1 MDGTDPQAF
10 QCMSKGVA
18 ERFLQT
24 VVVLDDGAYMGPAE
38 PPPTVVEPDEDV
50 AIPEEP
56 EEGEGVTAIPPAT
69 PINALDAQTLI
80 TGFAKQGLV
89 CAVLAPHL
97 DEDGSEATVRASR
110 RADIVIL
117 DWQLGD
123 HGERAKEIIQKITEE
138 DASEGGRVR
147 MIVVYTASLDLEA
160 ARSAVAGELDG
171 FEAIDRPG
179 GVLALGTRQSR
190 ILFVSK
196 GKTSEIGGKI
206 EEAQLPTR
214 LVEEFVE
221 ITKGLLSNV
230 SLGSI
235 AAIREETHRMLARF
249 HRGLDS
255 AFLTHRM
262 LLVSPEDAEAYAVD
276 LVTAEFIATLQ
287 GKRIGSTYADRDAIQ
302 AALTEIQGSGLEFRI
317 MVTKNAA
324 ANAKNVSVENLMK
337 LVDNGP
343 AGLGDIPDIAGSKS
357 QQDKLHQRLYLV
369 LSSDLEKG
377 MAAHHEFARVSAH
390 ARERALVG
398 IGYRARLDLGSIVRS
413 GEEYLVCIQ
422 PTCDTMR
429 LQGTTQFL
437 FAVLTKSEEEFD
449 VVVQDES
456 GLENRLKLNSKV
468 SAVRAVVFDPD
479 GATATVLSS
488 AREEDGV
495 FTCIAGQ
502 RYVWLCDLKTSFAQ
516 RFVHRIATDLSR
528 IGLDEFEW
536 QRRHAPSS

>member
-1 MDGTDPQAF
+1 MDGAGPEAF
-10 QCMSKGVA
+10 QSMSKGVA
-18 ERFLQT
+18 ARFLQT
-24 VVVLDDGAYMGPAE
+24 VVVLDDGAYMRPAE
-38 PPPTVVEPDEDV
+38 APPAVVEPDEDV

-56 EEGEGVTAIPPAT
+56 EEGERAPANPAAT

-89 CAVLAPHL
+89 CAVLGPHV

-123 HGERAKEIIQKITEE
+123 HGERAKDIIQKIIDD
-138 DASEGGRVR
+138 DAAEGGRVR

-160 ARSAVAGELDG
+160 ARSAVAGELAG

-196 GKTSEIGGKI
+196 GKTSEIGGRI

-262 LLVSPEDAEAYAVD
+262 LLVSPEDARR
-276 LVTAEFIATLQ
+276 TLW
-287 GKRIGSTYADRDAIQ
+287 I
-302 AALTEIQGSGLEFRI
+302 
-317 MVTKNAA
+317 
-324 ANAKNVSVENLMK
+324 
-337 LVDNGP
+337 
-343 AGLGDIPDIAGSKS
+343 
-357 QQDKLHQRLYLV
+357 
-369 LSSDLEKG
+369 
-377 MAAHHEFARVSAH
+377 
-390 ARERALVG
+390 
-398 IGYRARLDLGSIVRS
+398 
-413 GEEYLVCIQ
+413 
-422 PTCDTMR
+422 
-429 LQGTTQFL
+429 
-437 FAVLTKSEEEFD
+437 
-449 VVVQDES
+449 
-456 GLENRLKLNSKV
+456 
-468 SAVRAVVFDPD
+468 
-479 GATATVLSS
+479 
-488 AREEDGV
+488 
-495 FTCIAGQ
+495 
-502 RYVWLCDLKTSFAQ
+502 W
-516 RFVHRIATDLSR
+516 
-528 IGLDEFEW
+528 
-536 QRRHAPSS
+536 

>member
-38 PPPTVVEPDEDV
+38 APPTVVEPDEDV

-56 EEGEGVTAIPPAT
+56 EEGEGVPAIPPAT

-179 GVLALGTRQSR
+179 GVLALGTRESR

-262 LLVSPEDAEAYAVD
+262 LLVSPEDAESV
-276 LVTAEFIATLQ
+276 
-287 GKRIGSTYADRDAIQ
+287 RC
-302 AALTEIQGSGLEFRI
+302 GSG
-317 MVTKNAA
+317 
-324 ANAKNVSVENLMK
+324 
-337 LVDNGP
+337 DC
-343 AGLGDIPDIAGSKS
+343 
-357 QQDKLHQRLYLV
+357 
-369 LSSDLEKG
+369 
-377 MAAHHEFARVSAH
+377 
-390 ARERALVG
+390 G
-398 IGYRARLDLGSIVRS
+398 IY
-413 GEEYLVCIQ
+413 
-422 PTCDTMR
+422 CDTSR
-429 LQGTTQFL
+429 
-437 FAVLTKSEEEFD
+437 E
-449 VVVQDES
+449 
-456 GLENRLKLNSKV
+456 ENR
-468 SAVRAVVFDPD
+468 
-479 GATATVLSS
+479 
-488 AREEDGV
+488 
-495 FTCIAGQ
+495 
-502 RYVWLCDLKTSFAQ
+502 
-516 RFVHRIATDLSR
+516 
-528 IGLDEFEW
+528 
-536 QRRHAPSS
+536 